1 MTLVETKT
9 YKIDMADAEREHIE
23 KLCDELDAI
32 GNLFLG
38 KIVMYL
44 DYSEDRTAMDIDL
57 FEQMIEFLY
66 ALARDK
72 VEVIG

>member
-9 YKIDMADAEREHIE
+9 YKIDMADAEREHLE
-23 KLCDELDAI
+23 KLTDELDAI

-44 DYSEDRTAMDIDL
+44 DFCEDRTAMDITI
-57 FEQMIEFLY
+57 FEQVIEFLD
-66 ALARDK
+66 ALANDK